1 MPEESIAAYINNI
14 VTFTVFIVILASLF
28 AILFL
33 VSNILVRRNVE
44 EKDSGIEKAQREIGM
59 AGKAGSDNY
68 REDPYLRKNA
78 FILGAVFINII
89 IFLVLS
95 LAVID
100 FALHP
105 SIGLNFYLISG
116 ILLYLI
122 LMVVYLVKSKIVNQD
137 RV

>member
-14 VTFTVFIVILASLF
+14 ITFTVFIVILASLF

-33 VSNILVRRNVE
+33 VSSILVRRNVE
-44 EKDSGIEKAQREIGM
+44 ETDSGIERARREIGWT
-59 AGKAGSDNY
+59 GKADAKNY

-78 FILGAVFINII
+78 FILGTVFINII

-116 ILLYLI
+116 ILFYLI
-122 LMVVYLVKSKIVNQD
+122 LMVVYLVKSKIVN
-137 RV
+137 